1 MPREDVFDFVV
12 VGTGTA
18 GAVLVNRLSADGR
31 HRVCALE
38 AGGRDWHPFLHVPAG
53 FMKTLTDPS
62 VNWLYEAEP
71 SEGTAGRRIAHPR
84 GRTFG
89 GSSSIN
95 GHVYNRGQRM
105 DFDAWAQ
112 RGNRGWGYADV
123 LPYFRRSERRIGPGD
138 DRYRGREGEFVVE
151 DLAWRDPL
159 CEAFIAGAES
169 IGIPR
174 NPDYNGERQE
184 GVGYFQR
191 SVHRNR
197 RMSTARAHL
206 RPAMQRRNVDVRPH
220 AHAARIRFE
229 GNRAVGVEY
238 LRGGERRVV
247 RAEREVIVAGGAVNS
262 PQLLQLSGIG
272 PPALLGAL
280 GIPVRRALPGVGENL
295 RDHYAIRTAFRVR
308 GVRTINELARGWRL
322 GVEVAKYFALGTGI
336 LTLQPTLVHCFW
348 KSDEALDAP
357 DLQLTF
363 TPASYRQGV
372 QSTLEDE
379 PGATVAV
386 WQHRPES
393 RGHVR
398 ARSAD
403 PLEKPAIQPNYL
415 ADEMDRR
422 VIVDGIRLARRL
434 MRTEPLAPHFAHEAL
449 PGDEVHTDGEILD
462 FARGI
467 GTTAFHLAGTCRMG
481 PATDPEAVV
490 DDRLRVH
497 GIEGLRIAD
506 ASIMPTITSAN
517 TNAAVLMIGEK
528 AADMVLGAPPPE
540 PAALP

>member
-1 MPREDVFDFVV
+1 MPSEDLFDFVV

-18 GAVLVNRLSADGR
+18 GATLVNRLSAGGR

-38 AGGRDWHPFLHVPAG
+38 AGGRDWHPFIHIPAG
-53 FMKTLTDPS
+53 FMKTMTDPS
-62 VNWLYEAEP
+62 VNWLHEAVP

-95 GHVYNRGQRM
+95 GHIYNRGQRM
-105 DFDAWAQ
+105 DFDTWAQ

-123 LPYFRRSERRIGPGD
+123 LPYFRRSECRIGPGD
-138 DRYRGREGEFVVE
+138 DRYRGRDGEFVVE
-151 DLAWRDPL
+151 DLDWHHPL

-169 IGIPR
+169 LGIPR

-206 RPAMQRRNVDVRPH
+206 RPAMQRRNVDVRAH
-220 AHAARIRFE
+220 AHAARILFE

-247 RAEREVIVAGGAVNS
+247 RAAREVIVSGGAINS

-272 PPALLGAL
+272 PPALLGDL
-280 GIPVRRALPGVGENL
+280 GIPVRRPLPGVGENL
-295 RDHYAIRTAFRVR
+295 RDHYAIRTSFRVE

-348 KSDEALDAP
+348 KSDEVLQTP
-357 DLQLTF
+357 DLQMTF
-363 TPASYRQGV
+363 TPASYRRGV
-372 QSTLEDE
+372 QSTLEDA
-379 PGATVAV
+379 PGATIAV

-403 PLEKPAIQPNYL
+403 PLDKPLIQPNYL
-415 ADEMDRR
+415 ADATDRQ
-422 VIVDGIRLARRL
+422 VIVAGIGLARRL
-434 MRTEPLAPHFAHEAL
+434 MRTRPLAPYFAAEVL
-449 PGDEVHTDGEILD
+449 PGDDVRTDDEILD

-467 GTTAFHLAGTCRMG
+467 GTTAFHVMGTCRMG
-481 PATDPEAVV
+481 PANDPGAVV
-490 DDRLRVH
+490 DDHLRVH
-497 GIEGLRIAD
+497 GIEALRVAD
-506 ASIMPTITSAN
+506 ASIMPLMTSAN
-517 TNAAVLMIGEK
+517 TNAATLMIGEK
-528 AADMVLGAPPPE
+528 AADMILGLPPLAP
-540 PAALP
+540 AVA